1 MRVSAASSGLGARN
15 LQRILIGQ
23 FVVTHADSGA
33 GASGYNKP
41 IITAIFYAKYF
52 TVYLE
57 SEYLM
62 LCLIHNSDL
71 LKGSFEQCFCC
82 ALLKFLA
89 TTMRL

>member
-23 FVVTHADSGA
+23 FVVTHAR
-33 GASGYNKP
+33 ASGYNKP

-71 LKGSFEQCFCC
+71 LKGSFEQC
-82 ALLKFLA
+82 ALLCSI
-89 TTMRL
+89 